1 MTPSLVLTVL
11 IAYFGLLLVI
21 SYFTSRNAD
30 ANTFFKGNNQSP
42 WYLVAFGMIGASLS
56 GVTFLSIPGGVGNDS
71 MYYMQIV
78 LGYFVGYLVIA
89 FVLLPLYYRLN
100 LTSIY
105 GYLQQ
110 RFGNYSYR
118 TGAFYFLVSRI
129 AGSSIRLL
137 LVANILY
144 EFVFRNWGVSFE
156 LTVVLSIFLIWVYT
170 FRGGIKTV
178 VWTDTLQTT
187 FMILA
192 VVLTAVYIVSELDMS
207 WSTAIAEAKS
217 AGYTKMFNFSDF
229 KANDHFIKHVL
240 GGMFVTICMTGLDQD
255 MMQKN
260 LTCKNIGEARK
271 NMLTFSTV
279 LIVVNLMFLFLG
291 ALLYVYAEQKGISY
305 PVNEKGKY
313 IADQVYALFAL
324 NKEVGIFIG
333 ITFTLGLIAAAY
345 SSADGTL
352 TALTTIIFVDFM
364 RNESKP
370 QHRQDKIRRMIHIL
384 VSLAVLLTVILF
396 KYTLTD
402 SAIGQVL
409 SIAMLTYGPLL
420 GMFAFGILTKYS
432 VKDRFVPFIC
442 VLSPI
447 LAYLIQ
453 LYSEQLFF
461 GYKIGYELLPI
472 NGLITFIGMRLLAVP
487 TEQKLKNENS
497 IAR

>member
-1 MTPSLVLTVL
+1 MSPSLVLSVL
-11 IAYFGLLLVI
+11 IAYFGLLLLI

-78 LGYFVGYLVIA
+78 LGYFIGYIVIA

-110 RFGNYSYR
+110 RFGNFSYR

-144 EFVFRNWGVSFE
+144 EFVFRNWGISFE

-192 VVLTAVYIVSELDMS
+192 VVLTASYIITDLDLSWGAAISEAQ
-207 WSTAIAEAKS
+207 T
-217 AGYTKMFNFSDF
+217 GGFTKMFNFSDF
-229 KANDHFIKHVL
+229 KANDHFVKHVL

-260 LTCKNIGEARK
+260 LTCKNIGEAQK
-271 NMLTFSTV
+271 NMLTFSTI
-279 LIVVNLMFLFLG
+279 LIAVNLLFLFLG

-313 IADQVYALFAL
+313 IADQIYALFAL
-324 NKEVGIFIG
+324 NQEVGIFIG

-364 RNESKP
+364 RNEDKP
-370 QHRQDKIRRMIHIL
+370 QQQQDRIRRIIHIL
-384 VSLAVLLTVILF
+384 VSLSVLLTVIIF

-420 GMFAFGILTKYS
+420 GMFAFGILTKYKI
-432 VKDRFVPFIC
+432 KDQFVPLIC
-442 VLSPI
+442 IVSPI
-447 LAYLIQ
+447 LSYFIQ

-472 NGLITFIGMRLLAVP
+472 NGLLTFIGMRLLAVP
-487 TEQKLKNENS
+487 NDKNSKHETG